1 MIDSTKSATEP
12 QQGSKNSEEEAL
24 RHLIGNAAHDL
35 KTPLASFMSGTDAIE
50 KILSNLEETLDER
63 TSDLESSDDA
73 FSGDVKDSIVNIRA
87 VLQDI
92 CNTNQFMMMSINRCI
107 DYTKSTDGLKL
118 QPHRE
123 CFDWIAA
130 VKLPVLVMRN
140 TQDSCT
146 IYMNPPSKEICSCVL
161 TDKQWFQE
169 NILCLLSNAVKYS
182 GKGDVVVTA
191 SLETI
196 AGADDASPAT
206 TYLRVEVQDSGIG
219 VPEEMRDRLFHPFRQ
234 TQKLAGGTGL
244 GLYSLAKR
252 LEALNGRYGVEGR
265 RDGAKGSI
273 FYFAVPYRPDWDT
286 HNELIAQASNTAK
299 MTRGYSEIMRPF
311 PMSSSSKLS
320 SFSSSSSSFIL
331 PGRPSSTKSAFS
343 ISGGCK
349 VVEETGADQDAST
362 TDSRLEDCDEDN
374 FVDAEDEAHNSK
386 APTPVAS
393 FNGSSTLQ
401 NHASMSESLRKM
413 MLDIPKLEIREG
425 RRSVSEAAASF
436 PSEFSSGHNS
446 ARLGDDQ
453 HDIFAR
459 SPSTVGAPINL
470 DRRRS
475 SGSHRAVGAQ
485 MSPTTPTLPQP
496 LQVFLVED
504 SLTIAK
510 TTIALLKRN
519 GMEVDHA
526 ANGMLATERICVAEG
541 RPHYDVVLMDLSMP
555 IMDGLTATQRIREFE
570 ASNPNPSCPRLL
582 IIGLSANSDQET
594 LLATANAG
602 FDAFIDKPLKAD
614 VLLSMLGR
622 SPRST
627 TSTGAVANSFESG
640 SSIGNG
646 RLSCSAGSPRFAIF
660 SAERF
665 RSYSSQNGSP
675 GYGPSSSSPSS
686 SVSTPNQMA
695 QAALLQASPQKV
707 TNETETTIQPLVTML
722 EVAERSAALSES
734 PSATAPHGP
743 LAMLM
748 RNSSGSPVSLS
759 PPVQGPSLLSTLLR
773 SSAPPSP
780 VPVRGAT
787 GFEDTSHHARDKQT

>member
-1 MIDSTKSATEP
+1 
-12 QQGSKNSEEEAL
+12 
-24 RHLIGNAAHDL
+24 
-35 KTPLASFMSGTDAIE
+35 MSGTEAIE
-50 KILSNLEETLDER
+50 KILANLEETLEEGS
-63 TSDLESSDDA
+63 SDLDSTEDA
-73 FSGDVKDSIVNIRA
+73 LSAEVRHSITNIRA

-92 CNTNQFMMMSINRCI
+92 GNTNQFMIMSINRCI

-123 CFDWIAA
+123 SFDWITA
-130 VKLPVLVMRN
+130 VKLPILVMRN

-146 IYMNPPSKEICSCVL
+146 IYMVPPSNEICSFII

-182 GKGDVVVTA
+182 GKGDVVLTA
-191 SLETI
+191 SMETV
-196 AGADDASPAT
+196 AGSDDGSPAT

-219 VPEEMRDRLFHPFRQ
+219 VPVEMRDRLFHPFRQ

-273 FYFAVPYRPDWDT
+273 FYFSVPYRPDWET
-286 HNELIAQASNTAK
+286 HNELSAQSSAK
-299 MTRGYSEIMRPF
+299 LTRGYSDIMRPF
-311 PMSSSSKLS
+311 PMASSSKLS

-343 ISGGCK
+343 INVGCK
-349 VVEETGADQDAST
+349 VVEESGADQDAST

-374 FVDAEDEAHNSK
+374 FADADDEAHNST

-401 NHASMSESLRKM
+401 NHPSMSASLRNM
-413 MLDIPKLEIREG
+413 MLNIPPLDIREG

-475 SGSHRAVGAQ
+475 SGTHRAVGAQ
-485 MSPTTPTLPQP
+485 MSPTSPTLPHP
-496 LQVFLVED
+496 LQVLLVED
-504 SLTIAK
+504 SPTISK

-519 GMEVDHA
+519 GMEVDHV
-526 ANGMLATERICVAEG
+526 ANGLLATEKLCVAEG
-541 RPHYDVVLMDLSMP
+541 RPQYDVVLMDLSMP
-555 IMDGLTATQRIREFE
+555 IMDGLEATRRIREFE
-570 ASNPNPSCPRLL
+570 ASQSCAPLL
-582 IIGLSANSDQET
+582 IIGLSANSDQDT
-594 LLATANAG
+594 LATTASVG

-614 VLLSMLGR
+614 VLLSMMGR

-627 TSTGAVANSFESG
+627 TATGAMANSFESG
-640 SSIGNG
+640 SSVGHG
-646 RLSCSAGSPRFAIF
+646 RLSSSAGSPRFAIF

-675 GYGPSSSSPSS
+675 SCGPPSSSPSS
-686 SVSTPNQMA
+686 SLSTPNQAA
-695 QAALLQASPQKV
+695 QAALLQASPQK
-707 TNETETTIQPLVTML
+707 TASAAETTIQPLVARM
-722 EVAERSAALSES
+722 EGAERLATLSES
-734 PSATAPHGP
+734 PSTSAPLG
-743 LAMLM
+743 AMAALT
-748 RNSSGSPVSLS
+748 RNNSGSPVSLS
-759 PPVQGPSLLSTLLR
+759 PPLQGPSLLSTLLR
-773 SSAPPSP
+773 SSAPTSP
-780 VPVRGAT
+780 LPVRGAS
-787 GFEDTSHHARDKQT
+787 GFEDTSRPASDKQTNDKQT